1 MLEEL
6 RIQGVRNL
14 APARLRLGPGFN
26 IFLGP
31 NGAGKTSILE
41 ACHLLAM
48 GRSFRTPQ
56 LRRVVREGEHYLGV
70 GGDVS
75 DPVTGGRHRLGVE
88 WQGTRRS
95 RLDGQWLKGH
105 AAVAEWLPARVL
117 HAGSF
122 DLVGGGPEERRRLLD
137 WGCFHGVSGYREAW
151 QRWRRA
157 HEQRNAALRQGQTRA
172 AREFEGPLVE
182 AGERITRARE
192 EYVQRW
198 RACTVDAAARLG
210 FSADLDGLD
219 LRLRPGWEQRRS
231 LAEAVERSRAGD
243 EERGF
248 AQVGP
253 QRADLILRLAG
264 RDATEGS
271 RGEQKRLITGLVV
284 GQGLMLMER
293 SGRSPLL
300 LLDDVLSE
308 LDRGVASAL
317 IAGLRDLG
325 WQVLMTAVGAG
336 FPGQEG
342 QEPQWFHVERGRVY
356 EGSDPH
362 VSRPHVPRET

>member
-14 APARLRLGPGFN
+14 ATVRLRLGPGFN
-26 IFLGP
+26 VFIGA

-70 GGDVS
+70 GGDVF

-88 WQGTRRS
+88 WQGNRRS

-122 DLVGGGPEERRRLLD
+122 ELVGGGPEERRRLLD
-137 WGCFHGVSGYREAW
+137 WGCFHGVPGYREAW

-157 HEQRNAALRQGQTRA
+157 HEQRNAALRQGQSRA
-172 AREFEGPLVE
+172 AREFEAPLVE

-192 EYVQRW
+192 EYVQQW
-198 RACTVDAAARLG
+198 RACTEDASARLG
-210 FSADLDGLD
+210 FSADLEGLD

-231 LAEAVERSRAGD
+231 LAQALERSRTTDA
-243 EERGF
+243 ERGF

-253 QRADLILRLAG
+253 QRADLILRLGG
-264 RDATEGS
+264 RDAGEGS

-300 LLDDVLSE
+300 LLDDVLAE
-308 LDRGVASAL
+308 LDREVASGL
-317 IAGLRDLG
+317 MVGLRDLG
-325 WQVLMTAVGAG
+325 WQVLMTSVGGG
-336 FPGQEG
+336 FPGQGE
-342 QEPQWFHVERGRVY
+342 QEARLFHVEHGRVH
-356 EGSDPH
+356 EATGPGVFASD
-362 VSRPHVPRET
+362 VPRET